1 MTTFSIR
8 RKPSFASLNL
18 LSLNLRY
25 RGILCYSIKFKYI
38 FVLNLIILGKDIIF
52 YILLVN
58 ETMHLNL
65 IEKLNILHLNFAINI
80 MRNLLLKRK
89 ASFALLNL
97 LQLREKSY
105 EYPQKRTDTKWIGR
119 VFLKES

>member
-1 MTTFSIR
+1 MTFSIR
-8 RKPSFASLNL
+8 RKASFISLNL

-25 RGILCYSIKFKYI
+25 RGRLCYLIKFKYI
-38 FVLNLIILGKDIIF
+38 FVLNLFILRKDIIF

-58 ETMHLNL
+58 VTMYLNL

-89 ASFALLNL
+89 ASFA
-97 LQLREKSY
+97 
-105 EYPQKRTDTKWIGR
+105 
-119 VFLKES
+119 

>member
-1 MTTFSIR
+1 M
-8 RKPSFASLNL
+8 
-18 LSLNLRY
+18 Y
-25 RGILCYSIKFKYI
+25 
-38 FVLNLIILGKDIIF
+38 
-52 YILLVN
+52 
-58 ETMHLNL
+58 LNL

-105 EYPQKRTDTKWIGR
+105 EYPQKRTEAKWIGR
-119 VFLKES
+119 VFLKEY

>member
-8 RKPSFASLNL
+8 RKPGFASLNL

-38 FVLNLIILGKDIIF
+38 FVLNLIILRKDIIV

-58 ETMHLNL
+58 ETMYLNL

-89 ASFALLNL
+89 ASFTLGIIIENPPEVWPIYALPTRGSKLITL
-97 LQLREKSY
+97 
-105 EYPQKRTDTKWIGR
+105 PT
-119 VFLKES
+119 

>member
-18 LSLNLRY
+18 LSLNLKY

-38 FVLNLIILGKDIIF
+38 FVLNLIILRKDIIV

-58 ETMHLNL
+58 ETMYLNL

-89 ASFALLNL
+89 ASFTLGIIIENPHEVWPVYALPTRGSKLITL
-97 LQLREKSY
+97 
-105 EYPQKRTDTKWIGR
+105 PT
-119 VFLKES
+119 